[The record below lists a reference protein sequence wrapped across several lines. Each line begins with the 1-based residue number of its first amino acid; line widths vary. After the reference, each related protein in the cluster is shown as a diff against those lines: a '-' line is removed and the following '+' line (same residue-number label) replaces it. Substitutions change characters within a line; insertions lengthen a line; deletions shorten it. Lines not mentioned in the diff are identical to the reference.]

1 MNSSLSRRR
10 LLMLGAQGVTASF
23 VLAACS
29 STPPDSSDD
38 PVALVNDADMTLSNF
53 LRDPEMTWF
62 RDNLPSARGVLIVP
76 GHYFFPGLDEVW
88 RHRDECLRLNY
99 SQDDAVVEKGIVIL
113 ADELRRLR

>member
-38 PVALVNDADMTLSNF
+38 PAALVNDADMTLSNF

-62 RDNLPSARGVLIVP
+62 RDNLRG
-76 GHYFFPGLDEVW
+76 
-88 RHRDECLRLNY
+88 LRPLPPPPNVAT
-99 SQDDAVVEKGIVIL
+99 STGRPRFTSGAE
-113 ADELRRLR
+113 